1 EIVPVTVRIARFVGV
16 LMLHL
21 QVRRQFGSS
30 DPRAFAADEFMGNGR
45 PRHSTDL
52 CGTPDFIDIFHLF
65 LDYHFCQVELVPQGA
80 KNGRPILACIPQS

>member
-1 EIVPVTVRIARFVGV
+1 
-16 LMLHL
+16 MLHL

-52 CGTPDFIDIFHLF
+52 CGTPDFIDIFSIF
-65 LDYHFCQVELVPQGA
+65 SWTIIFAKVERVPQGREERTPDSCVHSA
-80 KNGRPILACIPQS
+80 KLTGLIQRL